1 MAAKQLV
8 FSEDARRKLKNGMN
22 TVANAVGATL
32 GPKGRNVAVDRK
44 FGSPTITHDG
54 VSVAKEIELEDP
66 FENMGAQLLKEA
78 AQKTND
84 IAGDGT
90 TTSTV
95 LAHAIVNEGLRA
107 LEAGYNP
114 MLLKHG
120 ILQATETVV
129 EELRKMSVKIDS
141 REEIASV
148 ATNSAADEEIG
159 NLIADVMD
167 KVGKDGVITVEES
180 KSMQFEQ
187 EYVEGMQFDRGYL
200 SAYFITSADRMEAVI
215 NEPYILIYE
224 KKISAAQDIVPILE
238 KLVQIGKRELV
249 IIAEDVEG
257 EALATLVLNKLRGM
271 LNVLAVK
278 APGFGDRRK
287 AMLQDITVLTGGTVI
302 SEETGRKLETVTLQ
316 DLGRAEKVVS
326 DKENTTIVGGKGEKN
341 AIQAR
346 IKEIRAEIDKST
358 SDYDKEKLQERLAKL
373 SGGVAII
380 RVGAATETE
389 MKEKKHRVE
398 DALSAARAAVE
409 EGIVPGGEISLIN
422 AATKLDKLL
431 KSLDGEDNEETRVG
445 INIVKKALEAPIRRL
460 AANAGQDGSVIIDTV
475 RRTAIEKKN
484 KNIGYNVLTDQYTDM
499 IQAGVIDPVKVVR
512 GALEN
517 ASSIAS
523 MILTTDVLIT
533 DMPEKDKAP
542 AMPPGGMGGMDY

>member
-44 FGSPTITHDG
+44 FGSPTVTHDG

-90 TTSTV
+90 TTSTI
-95 LAHAIVNEGLRA
+95 LAHAIVNEGLKA
-107 LEAGYNP
+107 LEAGFNP
-114 MLLKHG
+114 MFIKHG
-120 ILQATETVV
+120 IELATATVV
-129 EELRKMSVKIDS
+129 EELRKMSVKIDTK
-141 REEIASV
+141 EEIASV

-187 EYVEGMQFDRGYL
+187 EFVEGMQFDRGYL
-200 SAYFITSADRMEAVI
+200 SAYFITSADKMEAIISDAYVLI
-215 NEPYILIYE
+215 NE
-224 KKISAAQDIVPILE
+224 KKISAAQDIVPLLE

-249 IIAEDVEG
+249 IIAEDVDG

-271 LNVLAVK
+271 LNVLAIK

-287 AMLQDITVLTGGTVI
+287 AMLQDIAILTGGTVI
-302 SEETGRKLETVTLQ
+302 AEETGRKLETATLA

-326 DKENTTIVGGKGEKN
+326 DKENTTIIGGKGKKAE
-341 AIQAR
+341 IEGR

-422 AATKLDKLL
+422 AATKLEKL
-431 KSLDGEDNEETRVG
+431 KADDEEAQVG
-445 INIVKKALEAPIRRL
+445 INIVRKALEAPIRKL
-460 AANAGQDGSVIIDTV
+460 ASNAGQDGSVIIDTV

-484 KNIGYNVLTDQYTDM
+484 KNIGYNVLTGKYTDM
-499 IQAGVIDPVKVVR
+499 IDAGVIDPVKVVR

-517 ASSIAS
+517 AASIAA